1 MDVTSHV
8 MSLKNAIIDSS
19 TMQEIALS
27 EKTDIIH
34 FFYNWSFPFRKK
46 VPSVLTVHDVIP
58 FTFREAM
65 ELYRNIFLYKPGI
78 RMACRLNDIIATVS
92 EFSKQD
98 IAKKVGVPHD
108 KIRVIPNGLRE
119 QNPKDPSLEEELKNR
134 FKIKDTF
141 ILNVGGIHERKNIVR
156 LIHAFAGM
164 VNLNGYSGKL
174 LITGSVSGAPYQNKM
189 KSICDASVASVRET
203 GMENRIV
210 FTGFI
215 SEKELDSLFRMADF
229 LIYPSLYE
237 GFGIPVLEAM
247 KMGLPVITSN
257 TTAMP
262 EVAGGAAYL
271 VDPNNIEEM
280 TSVMSELLQN
290 RQRQEEMIEKGLE
303 RARSYTWQNVSES
316 YLKLYQEII
325 ASV

>member
-1 MDVTSHV
+1 
-8 MSLKNAIIDSS
+8 
-19 TMQEIALS
+19 
-27 EKTDIIH
+27 
-34 FFYNWSFPFRKK
+34 
-46 VPSVLTVHDVIP
+46 
-58 FTFREAM
+58 
-65 ELYRNIFLYKPGI
+65 
-78 RMACRLNDIIATVS
+78 
-92 EFSKQD
+92 
-98 IAKKVGVPHD
+98 
-108 KIRVIPNGLRE
+108 
-119 QNPKDPSLEEELKNR
+119 
-134 FKIKDTF
+134 
-141 ILNVGGIHERKNIVR
+141 
-156 LIHAFAGM
+156 
-164 VNLNGYSGKL
+164 LNGYSGNL

-189 KSICDASVASVRET
+189 KSICDASVRET

-262 EVAGGAAYL
+262 EVAGDAACL
-271 VDPNNIEEM
+271 VDPTNIEEM